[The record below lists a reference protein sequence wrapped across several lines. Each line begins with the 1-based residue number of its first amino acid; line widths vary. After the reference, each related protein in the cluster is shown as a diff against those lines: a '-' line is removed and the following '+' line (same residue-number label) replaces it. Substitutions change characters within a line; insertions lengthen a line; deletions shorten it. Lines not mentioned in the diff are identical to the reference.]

1 MDDFKAAST
10 IASDRLHV
18 VIDLT
23 GYTAGGRPEILALLQ
38 NSRIVGSPLR
48 MSYLGWP
55 STMGSTDVMDVAV
68 GDAIATPIEIAANQY
83 AEKLVI
89 MPRSFFF
96 ADHDFKMR
104 NVPHIGDV
112 GADTMVRLRHGQR
125 KDILP
130 VSSTASLSPHS
141 QRDFVFANF
150 NQLFKL
156 DDPTQLDVWANI
168 LRAPRGRSKRSWLW
182 LLRHPA
188 VAEPRVLEQFRA
200 RGIKS
205 EKRILFSD
213 FAPKE
218 KYLLRSLAA
227 DIFLDNPRYNARAT
241 GVDALYSRVRS
252 YSTFRAPGRMG
263 RPC

>member
-1 MDDFKAAST
+1 MLMQGWAASMSTAVPADEKHPPLLPPWWTVAGKRLRVGFMSSEWEKNSPMMQLVDRLPILLKELGPQGHHSAVVVYNLAPQSISQDPSAGSRPSSAAISWSAGALLHGMDDFKAAST

-104 NVPHIGDV
+104 NVPHRGD
-112 GADTMVRLRHGQR
+112 G
-125 KDILP
+125 
-130 VSSTASLSPHS
+130 S
-141 QRDFVFANF
+141 
-150 NQLFKL
+150 
-156 DDPTQLDVWANI
+156 
-168 LRAPRGRSKRSWLW
+168 
-182 LLRHPA
+182 
-188 VAEPRVLEQFRA
+188 
-200 RGIKS
+200 
-205 EKRILFSD
+205 
-213 FAPKE
+213 
-218 KYLLRSLAA
+218 
-227 DIFLDNPRYNARAT
+227 
-241 GVDALYSRVRS
+241 
-252 YSTFRAPGRMG
+252 
-263 RPC
+263 